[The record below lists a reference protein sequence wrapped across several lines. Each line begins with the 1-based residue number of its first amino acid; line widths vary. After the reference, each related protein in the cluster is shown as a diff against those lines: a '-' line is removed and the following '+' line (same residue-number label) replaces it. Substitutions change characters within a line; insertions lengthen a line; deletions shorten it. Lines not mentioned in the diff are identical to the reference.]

1 MQNPK
6 QEAELIVNALFEDYG
21 TGGLTRGECPG
32 VDGKDAIQEMKADDF
47 PGWQEVEWAGYHIKY
62 LVQKTCE
69 EKLPG
74 KILPYDQGKRHLVK
88 GNYVWDPRF
97 SSHDKTDVIL
107 GDVDEYGE
115 IIKKNGGIGVL
126 VVDAAATPDTHEN
139 FRRWQ
144 EEQKGKLS
152 EYSIR
157 REIEGRPA
165 RERKSA
171 YMIRKIFAYFFTLD
185 NLQKGVI
192 DGWADDTFQQ
202 SMRNA
207 DGSSRNSKYRLKI
220 NLVPSEYLL
229 LIKNFNEDPDEFESD
244 FPNGN

>member
-1 MQNPK
+1 LQNPK

-69 EKLPG
+69 EKLTG
-74 KILPYDQGKRHLVK
+74 QILPYDQGKRHLVK
-88 GNYVWDPRF
+88 GSYVWDARF
-97 SSHDKTDVIL
+97 NSHDQIDVIL
-107 GDVDEYGE
+107 GDVEEYTE

-126 VVDAAATPDTHEN
+126 VVDAAATPDTYEN

-144 EEQKGKLS
+144 EEQKGKVS

-157 REIEGRPA
+157 RELEGRPA
-165 RERKSA
+165 RERKAA

-185 NLQKGVI
+185 KLQEGVRN
-192 DGWADDTFQQ
+192 GWADDIFQQ
-202 SMRNA
+202 GMRNA
-207 DGSSRNSKYRLKI
+207 GGSSRKPKYRLKT
-220 NLVPSEYLL
+220 NLIPSEYLL
-229 LIKNFNEDPDEFESD
+229 LIKNFNEDPEEFEKD
-244 FPNGN
+244 FPDSN